1 MLQDVRY
8 ALRQLARSPGFTV
21 VVVVTLALG
30 IGAVT
35 AIFSVAEAVLLRP
48 LPYPDSQR
56 LVRLIEHSAGQVND
70 IGYQQSLAGIWARDL
85 PVLRARAPTLSHVG
99 VYSTVTATVVVQPDN
114 PLRLDGSRMSV
125 AVFDM
130 LGVRPFVGR
139 TFLATEEGSSAAP
152 VVILSYSTWQRYF
165 AGQTDVLGRSIL
177 VDGTPSTV
185 VGVMPAQFQFPDAQ
199 TLFWVPFALDERQ
212 RVAPV
217 ARLADGVTPEAA
229 SANVDAALH
238 EIRKTEPR
246 FPGRASTSAASRFEV
261 RTIHEDLVAPVRPVI
276 VVLASAVAF
285 VLLIACV
292 NVTNLLLT
300 RNAAR
305 RQELAMRIALGGSPG
320 RVVRYVL
327 TETLLLTAGGGAA
340 GVLLAL
346 GSVSLLRTLGT
357 SLARRDLTPGVS
369 IPRLEEIGIDGTALI
384 FSVVITL
391 CVGLLVSLLPIF
403 RHALSRH
410 LDVLQGGLPRIASVN
425 ASPSGG
431 GRAALLV
438 AQTALAT
445 IALIAGGLLVH
456 SFLNLAK
463 VDPGYEP
470 THLLTFTVRSSTSA
484 GSVSFCEEVAAR
496 LRGLPGVRAVGYAE
510 ILPMVRFRTG
520 GPLTPARSMP
530 DGTPPPP
537 AAIDMRVVSHDFV
550 EAMGVRI
557 VAGRSLREDDERAVL
572 INETLARSGFLG
584 PHALGQQVFVAALPD
599 PFDVVGIMRDVR
611 QYGLDQ
617 EPDPQVFVDA
627 RQLPPGNPSP
637 YFAMR
642 VDGTAIGY
650 VSSVREAVRQ
660 IDSSAVLDSVAT
672 MQQVVSNALSRPR
685 LFAVLAATFGIVGGL
700 LAAIGVFGVT
710 AYAMGQRTR
719 EFAIR
724 LALGARP
731 LELLL
736 LVMRQGVG
744 ATVVGLILGVIGSMA
759 LSRYLQGVLYGITP
773 LDPTTFAVASVM
785 FLMIAILAI
794 LVPARRINLVDPVV
808 ALRMP

>member
-1 MLQDVRY
+1 MRQDVHH
-8 ALRQLARSPGFTV
+8 ALRQLARSPGFTA

-30 IGAVT
+30 IGATT
-35 AIFSVAEAVLLRP
+35 AIFSVVEAVLLRP

-56 LVRLIEHSAGQVND
+56 LVRIVEHTAGQVNET
-70 IGYQQSLAGIWARDL
+70 GYRQSLASIWARDL
-85 PVLRARAPTLSHVG
+85 PVLRAQAPTLSHVG
-99 VYSTVTATVVVQPDN
+99 VYSTVTATVVVQPGN
-114 PLRLDGSRMSV
+114 PLRLDGSRMSL

-130 LGVRPFVGR
+130 LGVRPSIGR

-152 VVILSYSTWQRYF
+152 VVILSYSMWQRHF
-165 AGQTDVLGRSIL
+165 GGQTEVLGRSIL
-177 VDGTPSTV
+177 VDGKPATV

-199 TLFWVPFALDERQ
+199 TLFWTPFPLNGRQ

-217 ARLADGVTPEAA
+217 ARLADGVTLEAA
-229 SANVDAALH
+229 SANVDGALR

-246 FPGRASTSAASRFEV
+246 GPGMPSNRAASRFEV
-261 RTIHEDLVAPVRPVI
+261 RTIHEHLVAPVRPVI

-285 VLLIACV
+285 VLIIACV

-305 RQELAMRIALGGSPG
+305 RRELAVRVALGASPG

-327 TETLLLTAGGGAA
+327 TETLLVTAAGGAA
-340 GVLLAL
+340 GVLLAF
-346 GSVSLLRTLGT
+346 GGVSVLRTLGT
-357 SLARRDLTPGVS
+357 TLARRDLTPGVS

-391 CVGLLVSLLPIF
+391 CVGLLVSLLPIV

-410 LDVLQGGLPRIASVN
+410 LDVLQGGLTRIAGID
-425 ASPSGG
+425 ASPSRG

-445 IALIAGGLLVH
+445 MALIGGGLLVH
-456 SFLNLAK
+456 SFLNLAS
-463 VDPGYEP
+463 VDPGYEAA
-470 THLLTFTVRSSTSA
+470 HLLTFNVRSSASA
-484 GSVSFCEEVAAR
+484 GSVPFCEEVAAR
-496 LRGLPGVRAVGYAE
+496 LRGLPGVKAVGYTE

-537 AAIDMRVVSHDFV
+537 AAIDMRTVSHDFV
-550 EAMGVRI
+550 AAMGMRI
-557 VAGRSLREDDERAVL
+557 VAGRGMRQDDGRVVL
-572 INETLARSGFLG
+572 MNETLARSGFLG
-584 PHALGQQVFVAALPD
+584 LQALGQQVFVAGHPD
-599 PFDVVGIMRDVR
+599 PFDVVGIVRDVR

-642 VDGTAIGY
+642 VDGAPIGY
-650 VSSVREAVRQ
+650 VSSVRDAVRQ
-660 IDSSAVLDSVAT
+660 IDSSAVLDNVAT

-710 AYAMGQRTR
+710 AYAVGQRTR
-719 EFAIR
+719 ELAIR
-724 LALGARP
+724 TALGARP

-744 ATVVGLILGVIGSMA
+744 ATVVGLILGVIGSVA
-759 LSRYLQGVLYGITP
+759 LSRYLQGMLYGITP
-773 LDPTTFAVASVM
+773 LDPATFAVASVM
-785 FLMIAILAI
+785 FLVVAILATLI
-794 LVPARRINLVDPVV
+794 PARRISRVDPVV